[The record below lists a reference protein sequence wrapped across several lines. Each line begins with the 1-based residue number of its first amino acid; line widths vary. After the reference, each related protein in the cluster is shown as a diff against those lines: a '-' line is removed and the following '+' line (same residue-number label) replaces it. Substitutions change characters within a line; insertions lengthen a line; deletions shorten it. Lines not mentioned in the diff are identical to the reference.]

1 MKQKIT
7 VTGEAPKGRNP
18 IAASLRHFRSVTE
31 RKAKGRGSY
40 RRDKRVRDEGSSPSV
55 H

>member
-7 VTGEAPKGRNP
+7 IRGAAPKPRNP
-18 IAASLRHFRSVTE
+18 VAASLRHFRATTE

-40 RRDKRVRDEGSSPSV
+40 RRDKRVREA
-55 H
+55 